1 MTTQT
6 ARPTRR
12 TTRPR
17 QRPRRRRGDRG
28 DTTVEAAGYTVL
40 MLLAVMVLVQAAVW
54 ALADLSARHAAD
66 HAAQTARVAGG
77 TTQDGRTAGTE
88 MLAAIN
94 PNGLTDVDIT
104 VDRTADTTTATITG
118 DVLQV
123 IPVVTIPVRVQAHVP
138 TEPDQ

>member
-1 MTTQT
+1 MTTQP
-6 ARPTRR
+6 ARPSRR
-12 TTRPR
+12 TARPR
-17 QRPRRRRGDRG
+17 QRPRRWRGDRG

-40 MLLAVMVLVQAAVW
+40 MLLAVAVLVQAAVW

-77 TTQDGRTAGTE
+77 TTQDGYTAGAE

-104 VDRTADTTTATITG
+104 VDRTAETTTVTITG
-118 DVLQV
+118 NVLQV
-123 IPVVTIPVRVQAHVP
+123 IPVVSIPVHVQALAP

>member
-1 MTTQT
+1 MTTQPS
-6 ARPTRR
+6 RPTRR

-17 QRPRRRRGDRG
+17 QRPRRWRGDWG

-40 MLLAVMVLVQAAVW
+40 MLLAVLVLVQAAVW
-54 ALADLSARHAAD
+54 TLADLSARHAAD

-77 TTQDGRTAGTE
+77 TTQDGHTAGAE

-94 PNGLTDVDIT
+94 PNGLTDVDISI
-104 VDRTADTTTATITG
+104 DRTAEATTVTITG
-118 DVLQV
+118 NVLQV
-123 IPVVTIPVRVQAHVP
+123 IPVVTIPVHVQAHAP

>member
-1 MTTQT
+1 MTTQH
-6 ARPTRR
+6 AHLAGPAGPR
-12 TTRPR
+12 R
-17 QRPRRRRGDRG
+17 QRRGSDRG

-40 MLLAVMVLVQAAVW
+40 MLLAVLVLVQAAVW
-54 ALADLSARHAAD
+54 TLADLSARHAAD

-77 TTQDGRTAGTE
+77 TTQDGHTSAAE

-94 PNGLTDVDIT
+94 PTGITNVDIT

-118 DVLQV
+118 HALQV
-123 IPVVTIPVRVQAHVP
+123 IPVVTIPIRVQAHVP